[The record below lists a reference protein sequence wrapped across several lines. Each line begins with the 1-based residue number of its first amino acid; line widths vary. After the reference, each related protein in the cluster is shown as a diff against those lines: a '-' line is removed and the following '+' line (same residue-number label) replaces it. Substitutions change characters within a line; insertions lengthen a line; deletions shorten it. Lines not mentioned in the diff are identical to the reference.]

1 MSKNSL
7 SHCCSVNW
15 GGPSCVNDEDPFGNK
30 GIWNISASKYGNFE
44 SESVSCSVVSDSATP
59 WTVAHQAP
67 LSVGFSMEH
76 CVSEPGRGWNCI

>member
-1 MSKNSL
+1 M
-7 SHCCSVNW
+7 NW

-67 LSVGFSMEH
+67 LSMGFSMEH